1 MEDINQLE
9 LTAYI
14 IVVSREISNYNDKT
28 IDNYIDLLEDEMLKT
43 SKRAILTKVRKEF
56 SNRITPRHSLNLKEC
71 INYAKL
77 IFKNVLIHPDRN
89 FTEDEIID
97 NSEYIYVGNS
107 PRNAEEKVIEFRL

>member
-77 IFKNVLIHPDRN
+77 IFNSLLIHSDRN
-89 FTEDEIID
+89 FSENQIVSVAKMVFND
-97 NSEYIYVGNS
+97 NSV
-107 PRNAEEKVIEFRL
+107 RNAEEKVIELGL